1 MLTLK
6 NEILKTAMRPILC
19 AQLKQHRKKK
29 NLTQEE
35 MARIFM
41 ISVRSYA
48 DLEHGVCFPS
58 ALTFALFLTQL
69 EKEEQKELLDEIRKE
84 IEKVK

>member
-6 NEILKTAMRPILC
+6 NEKMKAAMRPILC
-19 AQLKQHRKKK
+19 ARLKQYRTKQ
-29 NLTQEE
+29 NLTQEQ
-35 MARIFM
+35 MARLFM
-41 ISVRSYA
+41 ISARSYV

-58 ALTFALFLTQL
+58 ALTFALLLTHL
-69 EKEEQKELLDEIRKE
+69 DRHEQKELLDEIRKE